1 MTALEK
7 QWLSPDSPHGPDVY
21 AAAANLM
28 NGMPP
33 AKAFATF
40 GPGTDAK
47 PNLVNRAKQ
56 QEAVA
61 IIKRVD
67 PNGLA
72 HLGYQAAQ

>member
-1 MTALEK
+1 
-7 QWLSPDSPHGPDVY
+7 
-21 AAAANLM
+21 
-28 NGMPP
+28 MPP